1 MPGFLLDP
9 AGRCQPRGALPFP
22 LSPSHQRLP
31 AGARLSVPARNG
43 RYPRGRRRKY
53 DFVALLSQKPVA
65 AMSVIWGGERNNFV
79 SVVFHELVG
88 SCH

>member
-1 MPGFLLDP
+1 M
-9 AGRCQPRGALPFP
+9 
-22 LSPSHQRLP
+22 
-31 AGARLSVPARNG
+31 PARNG

-65 AMSVIWGGERNNFV
+65 AMSVIWGGERDNFV
-79 SVVFHELVG
+79 SVVFRELVG